1 MKSAAAT
8 LTLAILL
15 GATGFAQ
22 DRAVEPA
29 GPVGTPRTAPLALT
43 PAEYNNTVADLLG
56 FSRDGERWPARPPLA
71 DTLSWK
77 LKSESGSRHS
87 GGRTSPPARR
97 AKRSR

>member
-29 GPVGTPRTAPLALT
+29 GPVGLAL
-43 PAEYNNTVADLLG
+43 N
-56 FSRDGERWPARPPLA
+56 
-71 DTLSWK
+71 
-77 LKSESGSRHS
+77 HS
-87 GGRTSPPARR
+87 
-97 AKRSR
+97 